1 MDDKQQKALE
11 SNFRAAGGS
20 PQSSALGMQSRD
32 DDGSVAA
39 C

>member
-20 PQSSALGMQSRD
+20 PRSSYQLSEFRRLP
-32 DDGSVAA
+32 
-39 C
+39 